1 MVQLLYITS
10 YPPRSQEQQLV
21 RKTHSDLVQQRL
33 ILSGMNEI
41 YKEAQVSSGQIL
53 LPNELWKIFQ
63 YSELFGFQNCR
74 LLIYN
79 NTRGDD
85 K

>member
-53 LPNELWKIFQ
+53 LPNEL
-63 YSELFGFQNCR
+63 
-74 LLIYN
+74 
-79 NTRGDD
+79 
-85 K
+85 